1 MSGIFDS
8 ILATPEVQDAFSER
22 SFVDAML
29 RFAAALARAQA
40 AEGLI
45 PESAA
50 QSIIGTAKVEL
61 FDVVKICRE
70 SARAGSVAI
79 PMVKTL
85 KETVGLFN
93 PEAVAWVHF
102 GVIGQDVIDTAM
114 ALVTLR
120 ALRLIETDTRVA
132 LDALL
137 ALAQIHEATPM
148 LARTLLQPA
157 SVITFGLKC
166 VGWAAPLARS
176 LARLRLVSG
185 RALQLQLGGAVGTRA
200 EMKGT
205 GARVARRMAADLSLA
220 EPVAAWHTQRDEW
233 VALACELG
241 LLAGSLGKIARDIS
255 LMSQFEVGEVAEP
268 AVPGRGGSST
278 MAFKHNPVGCM
289 VALTAAQRA
298 PQRVAALLAG
308 MAHEHERALG
318 GWQAELAELAEWPQL
333 VMLAHGSARAMA
345 QALSPLQVHADRM
358 RANLESVRASL
369 PTDAAQAWFNPA
381 LVAHAAAQARAQLA
395 GLRGAPKSE
404 PAGEPMPEPV

>member
-8 ILATPEVQDAFSER
+8 ILATPEAQDAFSER

-50 QSIIGTAKVEL
+50 QSITGTCKVEL
-61 FDVVKICRE
+61 FDVAKICRE

-93 PEAVAWVHF
+93 PDAVAWVHF

-114 ALVTLR
+114 ALVTQR
-120 ALRLIETDTRVA
+120 ALRLIEADTRVA

-137 ALAQIHEATPM
+137 ALAQTHEATPM

-200 EMKGT
+200 EMKAA

-241 LLAGSLGKIARDIS
+241 LLAGSLGKIALDIS
-255 LMSQFEVGEVAEP
+255 LLSQFEVGEVAEP

-298 PQRVAALLAG
+298 PQRVATLLAG
-308 MAHEHERALG
+308 MAQEHERALG
-318 GWQAELAELAEWPQL
+318 GWQAELAEWPQL
-333 VMLAHGSARAMA
+333 VMLAHGSVRAMA
-345 QALSPLQVHADRM
+345 QALPALQVNVDGM
-358 RANLESVRASL
+358 RANLDAVRASL
-369 PTDAAQAWFNPA
+369 PADAAQAWFNPA
-381 LVAHAAAQARAQLA
+381 LVAQAAAQARAQLA
-395 GLRGAPKSE
+395 GLRGTPKSE

>member
-50 QSIIGTAKVEL
+50 QSIIGTCKVEL
-61 FDVVKICRE
+61 FDVAKICRE

-102 GVIGQDVIDTAM
+102 GVIGQDVIDTSM
-114 ALVTLR
+114 ALVTQR
-120 ALRLIETDTRVA
+120 ALRLIEADTRVA
-132 LDALL
+132 LDTLL
-137 ALAQIHEATPM
+137 ALAQTHEATPM

-200 EMKGT
+200 EMKAA

-241 LLAGSLGKIARDIS
+241 LLAGSLGKIALDIS
-255 LMSQFEVGEVAEP
+255 LLSQFEVGEVAEP

-308 MAHEHERALG
+308 MAQEHERALG
-318 GWQAELAELAEWPQL
+318 GWQAELAEWPQL

-345 QALSPLQVHADRM
+345 QALSALQVHADRM

-369 PTDAAQAWFNPA
+369 PADAAQAWFNPA

-395 GLRGAPKSE
+395 GLRGAPTSE